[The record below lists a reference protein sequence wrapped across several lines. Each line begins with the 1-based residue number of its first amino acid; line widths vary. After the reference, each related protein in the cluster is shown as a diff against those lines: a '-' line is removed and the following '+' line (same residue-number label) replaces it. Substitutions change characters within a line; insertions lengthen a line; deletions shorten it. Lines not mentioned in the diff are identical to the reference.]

1 MRTRRVKTM
10 TLTHGRV
17 FGVLTHFA
25 CTQILSHVRQ
35 RIARNFPQKIPFYVA
50 IGALVKLHLNQSNQ
64 SSY

>member
-10 TLTHGRV
+10 ILTYGRV

-35 RIARNFPQKIPFYVA
+35 RIARNSPQKIPFYVQ
-50 IGALVKLHLNQSNQ
+50 IGALIKLHPNQRN
-64 SSY
+64 